1 MTTGEKGLFRQSF
14 FSCLKI
20 SQFISLYFKFH
31 RYFYSGSEN
40 NKLESGEIRVNMLT
54 RRLPFPCIDYVQSC
68 VNILFLH
75 QETMVPV
82 IWKPIFR
89 SGNRH

>member
-1 MTTGEKGLFRQSF
+1 MIRKGKRAVSIVL
-14 FSCLKI
+14 FSCSKI
-20 SQFISLYFKFH
+20 SQFISIYFKIH

-54 RRLPFPCIDYVQSC
+54 WRLPFPCIDYVLSY

>member
-1 MTTGEKGLFRQSF
+1 MITRKKGCFGSL
-14 FSCLKI
+14 FSCLKF
-20 SQFISLYFKFH
+20 SQFVSLHFKFH
-31 RYFYSGSEN
+31 RYFYGGSEN
-40 NKLESGEIRVNMLT
+40 NKLESGGIRVNMHT
-54 RRLPFPCIDYVQSC
+54 RRLPVPCIDYVLSC